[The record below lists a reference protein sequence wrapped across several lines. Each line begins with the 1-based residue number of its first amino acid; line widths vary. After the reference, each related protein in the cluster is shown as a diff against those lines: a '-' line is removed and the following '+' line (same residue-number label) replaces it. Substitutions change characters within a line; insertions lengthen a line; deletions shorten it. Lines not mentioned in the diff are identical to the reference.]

1 MSKQDDINYLSGL
14 IYEHLYQKIP
24 SKVIES
30 KPLSTNYITDLT
42 IIKKMYNGKQLIE
55 LINTIFNTNLSFLG
69 YNEFAYKFKRLDT
82 PNLDILIR
90 QYNKDQEI
98 DPNNDVNVDKIIN
111 YLLSDLVI
119 HKKTRGIL
127 LNICNADIPTKDL
140 EIFLKKYP
148 KIKVFGTV
156 SVSLRE
162 HFFKMI
168 TLKEHL
174 EESNNFKDS
183 IFQVLHVLYIIQ
195 SMYPTFRH
203 NNLNIDTIMV
213 YKSNEKEIKFKIDTI
228 DFSFKSSGEIKLTNF
243 MKSNISG
250 VIENNSIESKLKE
263 KNKMYDVN
271 TFLSSLQ
278 VLKLSKDVNEF
289 IDRNLDKDISS
300 IREILINDPFFNKS
314 EDNQLQTGG
323 KSKKSKKSRSKRSKY
338 EMTKSEVEKILN
350 MNVENNEDTEKTN
363 NTDTEN
369 NQTPEEETL
378 KYVNKTKNQPAQHS
392 LTMET
397 YSNRPNKFEV
407 TPTNI
412 PNTTYQINTAKTQAP
427 IIHVNPPKQVIETNS
442 LGSLLGGPEGP
453 STGIMDS
460 FGTSS
465 QPSTW
470 KLAPSPP
477 PGKSGNIQSAQPHIP
492 LQPTSSVMTTVIPDP
507 NPVPGPVPGP
517 VPDLAQLNMKPNISP
532 TILPNPIDDLSG
544 LSNILNSKL
553 NTSLVDFQ
561 KLKGGSN
568 KIKNQKGGSDRVIPI
583 YKGTNSSNETN
594 EGKRIKTERFLDA
607 NPDIAREIKQNRDMT
622 PEEKEEIQVKEDDY
636 SNDRRRL
643 PINQNASAFEIKIN
657 PDLLPKANQPLK
669 PAPPDNV
676 IKMINYMIPN
686 NGAPGSQS
694 IPSQFNQP
702 SGQVLSHNT
711 YNVTFANPSKVKEFK
726 EDILPSRDES
736 MLKYSMTTMSER
748 LIIYQYI
755 RSVLIRQSDGENINF
770 ISDKSAEVLNL
781 LSYLRIL
788 DLQPSKQD
796 KIKNNPYGLL
806 PKRLVIYNS
815 CYPIRVDRASYNV
828 GCAKNNI
835 GVNIRIYQMTTGETL
850 VNKYKNLPYKSFEVW
865 REISVYEKIRDDI
878 LKAKLSPNFAALYA
892 YYITSD
898 TEIDF
903 LKINRMRGRDII
915 HKKEKEQK
923 LALTKLYKQEMESYL
938 VSLQKYSTKD
948 LKKLVADIDIHKPS
962 DKCIIALTES
972 PSQNII
978 NWSSR
983 LYEDNGLAKKMVN
996 TGFHSAEVW
1005 TSVLFQLYQ
1014 SLLCMYKF
1022 GISYYNFDLES
1033 NVFIKSLK
1041 FDETNRGYWRYR
1053 INNIDFYIPNYGYL
1067 LMIDSAFSDVYDNDE
1082 KTLED
1087 KTKELSI
1094 DYARIPEL
1102 KDTIPDSWKSAEEKT
1117 RLTYGDIKV
1126 EELDDI
1132 TYKTFSNDLIINDK
1146 DENKIIKLMN
1156 KNKKR
1161 TLDNFEK
1168 AFDANVFTKDYSLN
1182 GGIKPDDKVLG
1193 ILIKIKNNI
1202 KHYKKSKE
1210 ELKEDTEE
1218 VESTEEKNLLMN
1230 TLIENFKIYLHNRVG
1245 TSLKETEL
1253 PNLVESDTFDVGEIV
1268 ACMDNKRWGIIIE
1281 KTGENLFK
1289 VLTVNK
1295 KAGLDINIVDNLK
1308 ERPYNLGDLR
1318 KLNTILDQASKP
1330 NQRLNDNDLL
1340 ETYEL
1345 TIN

>member
-1 MSKQDDINYLSGL
+1 MSKLDDINYLSGL

-24 SKVIES
+24 SRVIES
-30 KPLSTNYITDLT
+30 KLISTNYITDLT
-42 IIKKMYNGKQLIE
+42 LIKKMYNGKQLTE

-90 QYNKDQEI
+90 QYKKDQEM
-98 DPNNDVNVDKIIN
+98 DPNTDVNVDKIIN

-148 KIKVFGTV
+148 KIKVSGTV

-168 TLKEHL
+168 SLKEYL

-213 YKSNEKEIKFKIDTI
+213 YKSNEKEIKFKIDTM

-243 MKSNISG
+243 IKSNISG
-250 VIENNSIESKLKE
+250 VIENDSIESKLKE

-289 IDRNLDKDISS
+289 IDRNLNKDISS
-300 IREILINDPFFNKS
+300 IREILINDAFFNKS
-314 EDNQLQTGG
+314 QIQTDALQTGG
-323 KSKKSKKSRSKRSKY
+323 GKKFKKSKKSRSKKSKRSKY
-338 EMTKSEVEKILN
+338 EMSKSEVEKILN
-350 MNVENNEDTEKTN
+350 MNVENNEETENTIN
-363 NTDTEN
+363 NTDSEN

-378 KYVNKTKNQPAQHS
+378 KYVNKTKTKPQQHQ

-397 YSNRPNKFEV
+397 YSNKPEKFEV
-407 TPTNI
+407 PPTNI
-412 PNTTYQINTAKTQAP
+412 PNTTYQINSAKTQAP

-453 STGIMDS
+453 SAGIMDS
-460 FGTSS
+460 FGSTP

-477 PGKSGNIQSAQPHIP
+477 PGHSGNAQSAQPQIP
-492 LQPTSSVMTTVIPDP
+492 LQPTSSVMTTVVPDP
-507 NPVPGPVPGP
+507 SIANMR
-517 VPDLAQLNMKPNISP
+517 PDISP
-532 TILPNPIDDLSG
+532 TILPNPVDDLSG
-544 LSNILNSKL
+544 LSSILNSRVS
-553 NTSLVDFQ
+553 NSLVDFQ
-561 KLKGGSN
+561 KF
-568 KIKNQKGGSDRVIPI
+568 KGGSDRVIPI
-583 YKGTNSSNETN
+583 YKGANSSNETN

-607 NPDIAREIKQNRDMT
+607 NPEIAREIKQNRDMT
-622 PEEKEEIQVKEDDY
+622 PEEKEEIQVKEDDH
-636 SNDRRRL
+636 SNDRRRP

-657 PDLLPKANQPLK
+657 PDLLPKANQPPK

-796 KIKNNPYGLL
+796 RIKNNPYGLM

-815 CYPIRVDRASYNV
+815 CYPIRVDRATYNV

-948 LKKLVADIDIHKPS
+948 LKKLVADVDIHKPS

-1087 KTKELSI
+1087 KTKELTV

-1102 KDTIPDSWKSAEEKT
+1102 KDTIPDSWKPVEEKT
-1117 RLTYGDIKV
+1117 RLTFGDIKV

-1132 TYKTFSNDLIINDK
+1132 TYKTFSNDLIINDN
-1146 DENKIIKLMN
+1146 DESKIIKLMN

-1168 AFDANVFTKDYSLN
+1168 AFDANIFTKDYSLN
-1182 GGIKPDDKVLG
+1182 GGIKPDDKVLAM
-1193 ILIKIKNNI
+1193 LIKIKNNI
-1202 KHYKKSKE
+1202 EIYKKTK
-1210 ELKEDTEE
+1210 KDTEDEEE
-1218 VESTEEKNLLMN
+1218 VESTGETNLLMKI
-1230 TLIENFKIYLHNRVG
+1230 LIENFKMYLHNRVG

-1253 PNLVESDTFDVGEIV
+1253 PNLVESDIFNIGDIV

-1281 KTGENLFK
+1281 QPGENLFK

>member
-24 SKVIES
+24 SRVIES
-30 KPLSTNYITDLT
+30 KPISTNYITDLT
-42 IIKKMYNGKQLIE
+42 LIKKMYTGKQLIE

-69 YNEFAYKFKRLDT
+69 YNEFAYKFKRLDS

-90 QYNKDQEI
+90 QYKKDQVM

-148 KIKVFGTV
+148 KIKVTGTV

-162 HFFKMI
+162 HFFKI
-168 TLKEHL
+168 ISLKEHL

-228 DFSFKSSGEIKLTNF
+228 NFSFKSSGEIKLTNF

-250 VIENNSIESKLKE
+250 VIENDSIESKLKE

-278 VLKLSKDVNEF
+278 VLKLPKDINEF
-289 IDRNLDKDISS
+289 LDRNLEKEISS
-300 IREILINDPFFNKS
+300 IREILVNDPFFNKS
-314 EDNQLQTGG
+314 NSNDVELQTGG
-323 KSKKSKKSRSKRSKY
+323 KSKKSKKSRSKKSKRSKY
-338 EMTKSEVEKILN
+338 EMSKSEVEKILN
-350 MNVENNEDTEKTN
+350 MNVENNEETENTTN

-378 KYVNKTKNQPAQHS
+378 KYVNKTKNKPIQHQIS
-392 LTMET
+392 MET

-407 TPTNI
+407 EPTNI
-412 PNTTYQINTAKTQAP
+412 PNTTYQINSAKTQTP

-453 STGIMDS
+453 SAGIMDS
-460 FGTSS
+460 FGQTS

-477 PGKSGNIQSAQPHIP
+477 PGSQSGNTQPQIP
-492 LQPTSSVMTTVIPDP
+492 LQPTSSVMTTVVPDP
-507 NPVPGPVPGP
+507 ALANMR
-517 VPDLAQLNMKPNISP
+517 PDISP
-532 TILPNPIDDLSG
+532 TILPNPVDDLSG
-544 LSNILNSKL
+544 LSGILNSKVS
-553 NTSLVDFQ
+553 NSLVDFQ

-568 KIKNQKGGSDRVIPI
+568 KIKNQKGGLDRVIPI

-622 PEEKEEIQVKEDDY
+622 PEEKEEIQVKEDDH
-636 SNDRRRL
+636 SNDRRRP

-657 PDLLPKANQPLK
+657 PDLLPKANQPPK

-948 LKKLVADIDIHKPS
+948 LKKLVADVDIHKPS

-1087 KTKELSI
+1087 KTKELSV

-1102 KDTIPDSWKSAEEKT
+1102 KDTIPDSWKSLEEKT
-1117 RLTYGDIKV
+1117 RLTHGDVKV

-1146 DENKIIKLMN
+1146 DESKIIKLMN

-1168 AFDANVFTKDYSLN
+1168 AFDANIFTKDYSLN
-1182 GGIKPDDKVLG
+1182 GGIKPDDKVLSM
-1193 ILIKIKNNI
+1193 LIKIKNNFEQ
-1202 KHYKKSKE
+1202 YKKSK
-1210 ELKEDTEE
+1210 KDTEDE
-1218 VESTEEKNLLMN
+1218 KDIESTEENNLLMKI
-1230 TLIENFKIYLHNRVG
+1230 LIEHFKMYLHNRVG

-1253 PNLVESDTFDVGEIV
+1253 PNLVESETFDVGEIV

-1295 KAGLDINIVDNLK
+1295 KAGLDINIIDNLK

-1345 TIN
+1345 NI

>member
-1 MSKQDDINYLSGL
+1 VTVADFKRGL
-14 IYEHLYQKIP
+14 
-24 SKVIES
+24 
-30 KPLSTNYITDLT
+30 
-42 IIKKMYNGKQLIE
+42 QLIE
-55 LINTIFNTNLSFLG
+55 I
-69 YNEFAYKFKRLDT
+69 
-82 PNLDILIR
+82 
-90 QYNKDQEI
+90 
-98 DPNNDVNVDKIIN
+98 V
-111 YLLSDLVI
+111 LVE
-119 HKKTRGIL
+119 R
-127 LNICNADIPTKDL
+127 
-140 EIFLKKYP
+140 
-148 KIKVFGTV
+148 
-156 SVSLRE
+156 
-162 HFFKMI
+162 
-168 TLKEHL
+168 
-174 EESNNFKDS
+174 
-183 IFQVLHVLYIIQ
+183 
-195 SMYPTFRH
+195 
-203 NNLNIDTIMV
+203 
-213 YKSNEKEIKFKIDTI
+213 
-228 DFSFKSSGEIKLTNF
+228 
-243 MKSNISG
+243 
-250 VIENNSIESKLKE
+250 
-263 KNKMYDVN
+263 
-271 TFLSSLQ
+271 
-278 VLKLSKDVNEF
+278 
-289 IDRNLDKDISS
+289 
-300 IREILINDPFFNKS
+300 
-314 EDNQLQTGG
+314 
-323 KSKKSKKSRSKRSKY
+323 
-338 EMTKSEVEKILN
+338 
-350 MNVENNEDTEKTN
+350 
-363 NTDTEN
+363 
-369 NQTPEEETL
+369 
-378 KYVNKTKNQPAQHS
+378 
-392 LTMET
+392 
-397 YSNRPNKFEV
+397 
-407 TPTNI
+407 
-412 PNTTYQINTAKTQAP
+412 
-427 IIHVNPPKQVIETNS
+427 
-442 LGSLLGGPEGP
+442 
-453 STGIMDS
+453 
-460 FGTSS
+460 
-465 QPSTW
+465 
-470 KLAPSPP
+470 
-477 PGKSGNIQSAQPHIP
+477 
-492 LQPTSSVMTTVIPDP
+492 
-507 NPVPGPVPGP
+507 
-517 VPDLAQLNMKPNISP
+517 
-532 TILPNPIDDLSG
+532 
-544 LSNILNSKL
+544 NILNSKVS
-553 NTSLVDFQ
+553 NSLVDFQ

-568 KIKNQKGGSDRVIPI
+568 KTKNQKGGTDRVIPI
-583 YKGTNSSNETN
+583 YKGVNSSNETN

-636 SNDRRRL
+636 SNDRRR
-643 PINQNASAFEIKIN
+643 PSINQNASAFEIKIN
-657 PDLLPKANQPLK
+657 PDLLPRANQPLK

-694 IPSQFNQP
+694 LPSQFNQP

-796 KIKNNPYGLL
+796 RIKNNPYGLL

-983 LYEDNGLAKKMVN
+983 LYEDNGLAKKMIN

-1094 DYARIPEL
+1094 DYVRIPEL

-1168 AFDANVFTKDYSLN
+1168 AFDANIFTKDYSLN
-1182 GGIKPDDKVLG
+1182 GGIKPDDKVLAM
-1193 ILIKIKNNI
+1193 LIKIKNNI
-1202 KHYKKSKE
+1202 EQYKKSK
-1210 ELKEDTEE
+1210 KDTEDEKE
-1218 VESTEEKNLLMN
+1218 VESTVEKKLLMN
-1230 TLIENFKIYLHNRVG
+1230 TLIENFKMYLHNRVG

-1253 PNLVESDTFDVGEIV
+1253 PNLVESETFDVGDIV

-1281 KTGENLFK
+1281 KTGVNLFK

-1295 KAGLDINIVDNLK
+1295 KAGLDINIIDNLR
-1308 ERPYNLGDLR
+1308 EHPYNLGDLR

>member
-1 MSKQDDINYLSGL
+1 MSKLDDINYLSGL

-24 SKVIES
+24 SRVIES
-30 KPLSTNYITDLT
+30 KPISTNYVTDLT
-42 IIKKMYNGKQLIE
+42 IIKKMYTGKQLTE

-69 YNEFAYKFKRLDT
+69 YNEFAYKFKRLDS

-90 QYNKDQEI
+90 VYKKEQEMN
-98 DPNNDVNVDKIIN
+98 PNNDINVNNIIN

-148 KIKVFGTV
+148 KIKVSGTV
-156 SVSLRE
+156 CVSLRE

-168 TLKEHL
+168 PLKEHL

-213 YKSNEKEIKFKIDTI
+213 YKSNEKEIKFKIDTM

-243 MKSNISG
+243 IKSNISG
-250 VIENNSIESKLKE
+250 VIENDSIESKLKE

-314 EDNQLQTGG
+314 ESEDNQLQKGG
-323 KSKKSKKSRSKRSKY
+323 KSKKSKKSKRSKRSKY
-338 EMTKSEVEKILN
+338 EMSKSEVEKILN
-350 MNVENNEDTEKTN
+350 MNVENNEQTEKTN

-378 KYVNKTKNQPAQHS
+378 KYVNKTKINPVQHQ

-407 TPTNI
+407 PPTNI
-412 PNTTYQINTAKTQAP
+412 PNTNYQINTAKTQAP
-427 IIHVNPPKQVIETNS
+427 VIHVNPPKQVIETNS

-453 STGIMDS
+453 SAGIMDS
-460 FGTSS
+460 FGATS

-477 PGKSGNIQSAQPHIP
+477 PDKSGNIQSTHSAQPHIP
-492 LQPTSSVMTTVIPDP
+492 LQPTSSVMTTVLPDP
-507 NPVPGPVPGP
+507 AQVNMR
-517 VPDLAQLNMKPNISP
+517 PDISP
-532 TILPNPIDDLSG
+532 TILPNPVDDLSG
-544 LSNILNSKL
+544 LSSILNSKVS
-553 NTSLVDFQ
+553 NSLVDFQ

-568 KIKNQKGGSDRVIPI
+568 KSKNQKGGSDRVIPI
-583 YKGTNSSNETN
+583 YKGANSSNETN

-607 NPDIAREIKQNRDMT
+607 NPDIAREIKQNKDMT

-636 SNDRRRL
+636 SNDRRRP

-669 PAPPDNV
+669 PAPPENV

-770 ISDKSAEVLNL
+770 ISDKSAEVINL

-788 DLQPSKQD
+788 DLQPTKQD
-796 KIKNNPYGLL
+796 RIKNNPYGLL

-815 CYPIRVDRASYNV
+815 CYPIRIDRASYNV

-983 LYEDNGLAKKMVN
+983 LYEDNGLAKKMIN

-1094 DYARIPEL
+1094 DYARIPDL
-1102 KDTIPDSWKSAEEKT
+1102 NSTLPDSLKLLEENT
-1117 RLTYGDIKV
+1117 RLTHGDVKV

-1146 DENKIIKLMN
+1146 DESKIIKLMN

-1168 AFDANVFTKDYSLN
+1168 AFDANIFTKDYSLN

-1202 KHYKKSKE
+1202 IQYKKLKEGKKDTEDDTKE
-1210 ELKEDTEE
+1210 EN
-1218 VESTEEKNLLMN
+1218 NLLMK

-1253 PNLVESDTFDVGEIV
+1253 PNLVESETFDVGDIV

-1281 KTGENLFK
+1281 KTSVNLFK

-1295 KAGLDINIVDNLK
+1295 KAGLDINIVDNLR
-1308 ERPYNLGDLR
+1308 EHPYNLGDLR